1 MTRSKAYVDLLDGYV
16 PLSDTL
22 SLICANVTSA
32 TRNSA
37 NLTPVNGWAG
47 QGLDT
52 PNTHQLWKF
61 VRA

>member
-1 MTRSKAYVDLLDGYV
+1 MLDGYV
-16 PLSDTL
+16 LFSVSSIVMSTNM
-22 SLICANVTSA
+22 AE
-32 TRNSA
+32 RNSA

-47 QGLDT
+47 QGVDT